1 MTELGADPRF
11 EETPERGGKENCKM
25 TQREV
30 LATLT
35 PMIGISAGCDSGAD
49 ADRSALFFT

>member
-11 EETPERGGKENCKM
+11 EETPERGGKENCEM

-30 LATLT
+30 LAILM
-35 PMIGISAGCDSGAD
+35 PMIGISAACDGGAD
-49 ADRSALFFT
+49 AVRSALFLT